1 MLLVNETGVP
11 VQYWISAAGM
21 GDCGSIA
28 VNGLVDL
35 PGYDNQTN
43 VTVEFLP
50 STGTPAL
57 RGDHPAIANRQ
68 SGRDGLVAPER

>member
-11 VQYWISAAGM
+11 VQYWVSSAGM
-21 GDCGSIA
+21 ADCGSIA
-28 VNGLVDL
+28 VDGVANL

-50 STGTPAL
+50 SAGGGDFEVTIPQSQTGNQVEMA
-57 RGDHPAIANRQ
+57 
-68 SGRDGLVAPER
+68 LVAP

>member
-1 MLLVNETGVP
+1 MLLVNETGVS

-21 GDCGSIA
+21 ADCGSIA
-28 VNGLVDL
+28 AEGAVNL

-50 STGTPAL
+50 SAGGGYFEVTIPKSQTGNQVEMA
-57 RGDHPAIANRQ
+57 
-68 SGRDGLVAPER
+68 LVAP

>member
-11 VQYWISAAGM
+11 VQYWISPAGM

-50 STGTPAL
+50 STGNAYFEVTIP
-57 RGDHPAIANRQ
+57 Q
-68 SGRDGLVAPER
+68 SQTGNQVEMALVAP